1 MIYRLGNM
9 STKQTE
15 PDLLPANRAKARR
28 RTSSIFERTRQRLRA
43 VPGGNKVSRLFTDD
57 SARAAL
63 FVFVLSRTLVLTI
76 FVVVGLL
83 RISPDPDFPGYS
95 DVVVSAHKITI
106 ARILRQEALTAD
118 ANWYLG
124 IAENGYEH
132 HAFDADKAHNWAFFP
147 LFPLLLRV
155 ASYVTREFVLTG
167 VALSHFFFL
176 LALFL
181 MHRTCRLFGLTESD
195 ANRSIFYLAFFPVSY
210 FFSLPLTESLFL
222 MLTVSSFFF
231 TKRERWWPAGV
242 AGALASATRASG
254 VLLLPVV
261 FLMYWQARKTLR
273 PFRAD
278 ALAPLL
284 VPTGLLCYM
293 VYLRS
298 ITGNAFAFKDAMAA
312 WGRKAGFFFTPLL
325 DYLWQPSEIASHW
338 NFRFLNFGAAACVLI
353 CGLVLLKRREFV
365 LALFTL
371 SSVLLALS
379 SALLQSQARYAMV
392 VFPAYMVLA
401 RAGRRERLD
410 QSIRAIFLVLFA
422 LMTALFAAHFT
433 IALS

>member
-1 MIYRLGNM
+1 M
-9 STKQTE
+9 
-15 PDLLPANRAKARR
+15 PANRANPKRPTA
-28 RTSSIFERTRQRLRA
+28 SLFERTRQRLRA
-43 VPGGNKVSRLFTDD
+43 LPGGNRVSRLVTDR

-76 FVVVGLL
+76 FVIVGLL
-83 RISPDPDFPGYS
+83 KIGPDPDFPGYS
-95 DVVVSAHKITI
+95 DVVVSAHKATI
-106 ARILRQEALTAD
+106 GRILRREVLTAD
-118 ANWYLG
+118 ANWYVG

-132 HAFDADKAHNWAFFP
+132 RAFDADKTHNWAFFP
-147 LFPLLLRV
+147 LFPLILRG
-155 ASYVTREFVLTG
+155 ASYVTRESVLTG
-167 VALSHFFFL
+167 VALSHLFFL

-181 MHRTCRLFGLTESD
+181 MHRTCKLFGQTESD
-195 ANRSIFYLAFFPVSY
+195 ADRSIFYLAFFPVSY

-222 MLTVSSFFF
+222 MLTVSSFLFA
-231 TKRERWWPAGV
+231 KRERWWSAGV
-242 AGALASATRASG
+242 AGALSSATRASG
-254 VLLLPVV
+254 ILLLPVLL
-261 FLMYWQARKTLR
+261 LMYWQARKRFR
-273 PFRAD
+273 PFQAD

-293 VYLRS
+293 LYLRS
-298 ITGNAFAFKDAMAA
+298 ITGNAFAFKDAMSA
-312 WGRKAGFFFTPLL
+312 WGRKVGFFFTPLF

-338 NFRFLNFGAAACVLI
+338 NFKFLNFGAAVCVLI

-365 LALFTL
+365 LALYTL

-379 SALLQSQARYAMV
+379 TTLLQSQARYAMV

-401 RAGRRERLD
+401 RAGRRERVD

>member
-1 MIYRLGNM
+1 M
-9 STKQTE
+9 SAKQTGPE
-15 PDLLPANRAKARR
+15 LLPANRANAGRP
-28 RTSSIFERTRQRLRA
+28 TASLFERTRQRLRA
-43 VPGGNKVSRLFTDD
+43 LPGGNKVSRLVNDP

-63 FVFVLSRTLVLTI
+63 FVFVLSRTLVFTI
-76 FVVVGLL
+76 FVIVGLL
-83 RISPDPDFPGYS
+83 RTVPDPDFPGYS
-95 DVVVSAHKITI
+95 DVVVSAHKAPI
-106 ARILRQEALTAD
+106 ARILRHEVLTAD

-132 HAFDADKAHNWAFFP
+132 RTFDADKPHNWAFFP
-147 LFPLLLRV
+147 LFPLVVRI

-167 VALSHFFFL
+167 VTLSHIFFL

-181 MHRTCRLFGLTESD
+181 MHRTCRLFGQTESD

-222 MLTVSSFFF
+222 LLTVSSFFF
-231 TKRERWWPAGV
+231 AKRERWWPAGV

-254 VLLLPVV
+254 FLLLPVV

-284 VPTGLLCYM
+284 VPVGLLCYM

-298 ITGNAFAFKDAMAA
+298 ITGNAFAFKGALTA

-325 DYLWQPSEIASHW
+325 DYLWQPTEIAAHW
-338 NFRFLNFGAAACVLI
+338 NFRFLNFSAAACVLI

-365 LALFTL
+365 LAVYTL
-371 SSVLLALS
+371 SSVLLGLS
-379 SALLQSQARYAMV
+379 SSLLQSQARYAMV

-401 RAGRRERLD
+401 RAGRRERVD
-410 QSIRAIFLVLFA
+410 QLISAIFLVLFA

>member
-1 MIYRLGNM
+1 M
-9 STKQTE
+9 SAKQTE
-15 PDLLPANRAKARR
+15 PELLPANRANARR
-28 RTSSIFERTRQRLRA
+28 PTASVFERTRQRLRA
-43 VPGGNKVSRLFTDD
+43 LPGANKVSRLVTDS

-63 FVFVLSRTLVLTI
+63 FVFVLSRILVLTI
-76 FVVVGLL
+76 FVIVGLL
-83 RISPDPDFPGYS
+83 RVSPDPEFPGYS
-95 DVVVSAHKITI
+95 AVVVSARKATI
-106 ARILRQEALTAD
+106 GRILRQEVMTAD

-124 IAENGYEH
+124 IAENGYDRQ
-132 HAFDADKAHNWAFFP
+132 AFEVDKAHNWAFFP
-147 LFPLLLRV
+147 LYPLLLRL

-181 MHRTCRLFGLTESD
+181 MHRTCMLFGQTESD

-231 TKRERWWPAGV
+231 AKRERWWSAGI

-254 VLLLPVV
+254 VLLLPVLL
-261 FLMYWQARKTLR
+261 LMYWQARKKLR
-273 PFRAD
+273 PFRTD
-278 ALAPLL
+278 ALAPWL
-284 VPTGLLCYM
+284 VPAGLLCYM
-293 VYLRS
+293 LYLRS

-325 DYLWQPSEIASHW
+325 DYLWQPSEIAAHW

-365 LALFTL
+365 LALYTL

-379 SALLQSQARYAMV
+379 SGLLQSQARYAMV

-401 RAGRRERLD
+401 RAGRRERVD
-410 QSIRAIFLVLFA
+410 QTIRAVFLVLFA
-422 LMTALFAAHFT
+422 LMSALFAAHFT
-433 IALS
+433 VALS